1 MDDSNVFRALSAEWG
16 QITAT
21 SSSRR
26 ALRRWQER
34 CPELAKYRT
43 LDDLVAACRGTE
55 PATGNRLL
63 ASLVAMRDT
72 ESLATR
78 VALQALLP
86 GLWKLASRLSTASRL
101 VGRGRPWP
109 TRADLEFEI
118 VALASGRLA
127 GPTVVGSAWPAVR
140 VLDGVRDDLRTS
152 HRASVRAT
160 LDFGE
165 LDEDWPVEGD
175 GRTAADRVTSLLV
188 QAVAAGIVKQRDA
201 SALYTTRVLGHPTAD
216 VAAVVLYDVDTL
228 RQRRCRAIRR
238 LARAVALGELAVA
251 S

>member
-1 MDDSNVFRALSAEWG
+1 MSDPNVFTALSTEWG

-26 ALRRWQER
+26 ALRRWQEHH
-34 CPELAKYRT
+34 PELAGFRT
-43 LDDLVAACRGTE
+43 FDDLVTTCRGND
-55 PATGNRLL
+55 PAAGNRLL
-63 ASLVAMRDT
+63 AALVSMRD
-72 ESLATR
+72 EEPLAMR

-86 GLWKLASRLSTASRL
+86 GLWNLASRLSAASSL

-127 GPTVVGSAWPAVR
+127 GPSVLGSAWPAVR

-152 HRASVRAT
+152 HRASVLAT
-160 LDFGE
+160 LDFAE
-165 LDEDWPVEGD
+165 LDDVWPTDGD

-188 QAVAAGIVKQRDA
+188 EAVAAGIVKQRDA
-201 SALYTTRVLGHPTAD
+201 SALYTTRVLGHRTRD
-216 VAAVVLYDVDTL
+216 VAEVVQYEVDTL
-228 RQRRCRAIRR
+228 RQRRCRAVRR